1 MASIFSKIIAGEIPC
16 HEVWQDDDHLAFLD
30 IRPVQPGHC
39 LVIPKE
45 EISHVTDLSPEAH
58 AKLWAAVHHVAGKL
72 KKASGCERVVYMVVG
87 WEVPHV
93 HVHLIP
99 TNSAGDT
106 GFPDPC
112 EFDPAHFPEWAQK
125 IASAPAS

>member
-1 MASIFSKIIAGEIPC
+1 
-16 HEVWQDDDHLAFLD
+16 
-30 IRPVQPGHC
+30 VQPGHC

-125 IASAPAS
+125 IGSAPAS